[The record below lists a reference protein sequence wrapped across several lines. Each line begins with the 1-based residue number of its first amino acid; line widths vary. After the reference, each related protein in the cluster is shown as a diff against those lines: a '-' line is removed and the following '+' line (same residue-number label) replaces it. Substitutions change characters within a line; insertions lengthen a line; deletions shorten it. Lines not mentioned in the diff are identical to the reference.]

1 MKRKRWE
8 KDWEVERIFN
18 DDVRDKRKAGS
29 GSFHRRGKGVK
40 HGMSG
45 ALKTPSFYMSAKEKK
60 KLNGEV
66 EVTNMYTT
74 LIPFNEFNLKDMETQ
89 KALLTKWREIYDN
102 ATIRLEL
109 GISNKAF
116 YDLVSDL
123 EIPKKRRV
131 EDRNQRSK
139 PKQAKVSVTPKPK
152 KSLMETMQFLGEER
166 EVLEVKKEVIKE
178 VEKVEKE
185 NAPVLITTGMQL
197 TYNKIYGE
205 EELNTIFTKCQIMV
219 EGENKKFQLT
229 LSLTEIIEG

>member
-1 MKRKRWE
+1 MKHWE

-18 DDVRDKRKAGS
+18 DDIRDKRKAGS

-45 ALKTPSFYMSAKEKK
+45 ALRTPSFYMSNKEKK

-66 EVTNMYTT
+66 EVTNMYET
-74 LIPFNEFNLKDMETQ
+74 LIPFNEFNLKDTETQ
-89 KALLTKWREIYDN
+89 KVLLTKWREVYDN
-102 ATIRLEL
+102 ASIRSEL

-131 EDRNQRSK
+131 EDRDQRNKPK
-139 PKQAKVSVTPKPK
+139 PKQAKVSVTPK
-152 KSLMETMQFLGEER
+152 KSLMETVEFLGAER

-185 NAPVLITTGMQL
+185 ITPVLVTTGMQL

-205 EELNTIFTKCQIMV
+205 EELNNIFTKCQIMV

-229 LSLTEIIEG
+229 LSLTEIVEG

>member
-1 MKRKRWE
+1 
-8 KDWEVERIFN
+8 
-18 DDVRDKRKAGS
+18 
-29 GSFHRRGKGVK
+29 
-40 HGMSG
+40 MSG
-45 ALKTPSFYMSAKEKK
+45 ALRTPSFYMSNKEKK

-66 EVTNMYTT
+66 EVTNMYET
-74 LIPFNEFNLKDMETQ
+74 LIPFNEFNLKDTETQ

-102 ATIRLEL
+102 ASIRLEL

-116 YDLVSDL
+116 YDLVADL
-123 EIPKKRRV
+123 GIPKKRRV
-131 EDRNQRSK
+131 EDRDQRNKPK

-152 KSLMETMQFLGEER
+152 KSLMETVEFLGEER

-185 NAPVLITTGMQL
+185 NAPVLVTTGMQL

-205 EELNTIFTKCQIMV
+205 EELNNIFTKCQIMV

-229 LSLTEIIEG
+229 LSLTEIVEG

>member
-1 MKRKRWE
+1 MKRWE
-8 KDWEVERIFN
+8 KHWEVERIFN
-18 DDVRDKRKAGS
+18 DDIRDKRKAGS

-45 ALKTPSFYMSAKEKK
+45 ALRTPSFYMSNKEKK

-66 EVTNMYTT
+66 EVTNMYET
-74 LIPFNEFNLKDMETQ
+74 LIPFNEFNLKDTETQ

-102 ATIRLEL
+102 ASIRLEL

-131 EDRNQRSK
+131 EDRDQRNK

-152 KSLMETMQFLGEER
+152 KSLMETVEFLGEER

-185 NAPVLITTGMQL
+185 ITPVLVTTGMQL

-205 EELNTIFTKCQIMV
+205 EELNNIFTKCQIMV

-229 LSLTEIIEG
+229 LSLTEIVEG